1 MLYCHWLYILTIWKL
16 IILPGLIGLN
26 TNLTQYTV
34 LLVVFL
40 KNTSQLKNIFLI
52 QLHKS
57 EDHNECGNNLIFS
70 NIIEQIKETDGI
82 IIATENSAEKVN
94 FVLLHILGDNLC
106 FNTILEFSMSF
117 NSNYSCC
124 LADKTTIQSQVVE
137 DFKLKRLKVT
147 RQM

>member
-1 MLYCHWLYILTIWKL
+1 MY
-16 IILPGLIGLN
+16 
-26 TNLTQYTV
+26 
-34 LLVVFL
+34 
-40 KNTSQLKNIFLI
+40 
-52 QLHKS
+52 KS

-94 FVLLHILGDNLC
+94 FAFLHILGDNLC
-106 FNTILEFSMSF
+106 LNILEFSMSF
-117 NSNYSCC
+117 NSNYSCRIC

-147 RQM
+147 